1 MIFMNYVVW
10 EEKLLQNM
18 INESLHLLLDP
29 TEVDKK
35 PTRNGYGRG
44 VVEAGEKHEE
54 VVVLTGDLRESTR
67 SQWFADKFPER
78 FFDLGVAEQN
88 LMGVSAG
95 MAMEGKIPFVASY
108 AVFNP
113 GRNWE
118 QLRVSVCYSDLN
130 VKIVGSHAGITVGA
144 DGATHQGLEDI
155 ALTRV
160 LPNMTVVSPI
170 DFEQARKATV
180 AVSER
185 KGPVYLRFHR
195 NKTPIITTRMTPF
208 EIGKA
213 QVLRRGKDVGLL
225 ATGPMAYEALMAA
238 EELADKIDVEV
249 LNIHTIKPLDKGEI
263 LRVAQKTRKIVT
275 VEDHQKA
282 GGMGSAV
289 AELLSEEYPTKLIRV
304 GVDDSFGE
312 SGDPEDLLDKYDLG
326 RQAIMNAVF
335 QISGTQ

>member
-1 MIFMNYVVW
+1 
-10 EEKLLQNM
+10 M
-18 INESLHLLLDP
+18 INENLHLLLNSS
-29 TEVDKK
+29 EVSKR
-35 PTRNGYGRG
+35 PTRDGYGKG
-44 VVEAGEKHEE
+44 VVEAGEKNKQ
-54 VVVLTGDLRESTR
+54 VVVLTGDLRESTK
-67 SQWFADKFPER
+67 SQWFADKFPDR

-88 LMGVSAG
+88 LMGVGAG

-130 VKIVGSHAGITVGA
+130 VKIAGSHAGITVGA
-144 DGATHQGLEDI
+144 DGATHQALEDI

-180 AVSER
+180 AISER
-185 KGPVYLRFHR
+185 KGPVYLRLHR

-238 EELADKIDVEV
+238 EEVSGDVDVEV
-249 LNIHTIKPLDKGEI
+249 LNIHTIKPLDEGEI
-263 LRVAQKTRKIVT
+263 LRVAQKTKKIVT

-289 AELLSEEYPTKLIRV
+289 AELLSEKYPAKLIRM

-312 SGDPEDLLDKYDLG
+312 SGDPVDLLDKYGLS
-326 RQAIMNAVF
+326 RQAIMKAIF
-335 QISGTQ
+335 QISGK

>member
-1 MIFMNYVVW
+1 
-10 EEKLLQNM
+10 M
-18 INESLHLLLDP
+18 INENLHLFSDFEKASKN
-29 TEVDKK
+29 T
-35 PTRNGYGRG
+35 TRDGYGKG
-44 VVEAGEKHEE
+44 VVEAGEKYEE

-160 LPNMTVVSPI
+160 LPNMSVVSPI
-170 DFEQARKATV
+170 DYEQARKATV
-180 AVSER
+180 AIAEMD
-185 KGPVYLRFHR
+185 GPVYLRLHR
-195 NKTPIITTRMTPF
+195 NKTPVITTRMTPF

-225 ATGPMAYEALMAA
+225 ATGPSAYEALMAA
-238 EELADKIDVEV
+238 EELANEVDVEV
-249 LNIHTIKPLDKGEI
+249 LNIHTIKPLDEGEI

-289 AELLSEEYPTKLIRV
+289 AELLSEEFPTKLIRV
-304 GVDDSFGE
+304 GVDDKFGE
-312 SGDPEDLLDKYDLG
+312 SGDPDDLLRKYGLG
-326 RQAIMNAVF
+326 RQAIMKAVL
-335 QISGTQ
+335 QVSGK

>member
-1 MIFMNYVVW
+1 
-10 EEKLLQNM
+10 M
-18 INESLHLLLDP
+18 INENLHLLLDSS
-29 TEVDKK
+29 EVSKK
-35 PTRNGYGRG
+35 PTRNGYGKG
-44 VVEAGEKHEE
+44 VVEAGEKYEE
-54 VVVLTGDLRESTR
+54 VMVLTGDLRESTR
-67 SQWFADKFPER
+67 SQWFADKFPDR

-144 DGATHQGLEDI
+144 DGATHQALEDI

-160 LPNMTVVSPI
+160 LPNMTVISPV

-180 AVSER
+180 AASER
-185 KGPVYLRFHR
+185 KGPVYLRLHR
-195 NKTPIITTRMTPF
+195 NETPIITTRMTPF

-225 ATGPMAYEALMAA
+225 ATGPVAYEALMAA
-238 EELADKIDVEV
+238 EEVSGDVDVEV
-249 LNIHTIKPLDKGEI
+249 LNVHTIKPLDKGEI
-263 LRVAQKTRKIVT
+263 LRVAQKTRKIIT
-275 VEDHQKA
+275 VEDHQRA

-289 AELLSEEYPTKLIRV
+289 TELLSEEYPTKLIRI

-312 SGDPEDLLDKYDLG
+312 SGDPVDLLDKYGLG
-326 RQAIMNAVF
+326 RQAIMKAIF
-335 QISGTQ
+335 QISGK